1 MNLQTMEYLIAVAEE
16 QSISKAAERLHIT
29 QQTLS
34 AHLASV
40 EEELGCRLFERRVP
54 LKITYAGEEFLKY
67 ARLIQ
72 IGRAHV

>member
-16 QSISKAAERLHIT
+16 QSISRAAERLHIT

-40 EEELGCRLFERRVP
+40 EE
-54 LKITYAGEEFLKY
+54 
-67 ARLIQ
+67 
-72 IGRAHV
+72 